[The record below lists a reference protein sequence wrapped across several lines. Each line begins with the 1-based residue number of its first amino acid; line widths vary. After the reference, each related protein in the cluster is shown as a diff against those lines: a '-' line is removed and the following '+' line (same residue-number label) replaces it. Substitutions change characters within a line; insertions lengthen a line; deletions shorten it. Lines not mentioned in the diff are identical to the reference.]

1 MSQYGV
7 DYLQRLRAAVEKF
20 EGAFNSWMD
29 TQVESDHMSSRG
41 LLPTV
46 WTKDGQDSAMVQR
59 LELNVAEDA
68 GLAASAVSVTGAYIA
83 IAGLGAIDPISNWSF
98 MSSPKAPI
106 APRDIRTTTANVK
119 GRLDAMIAAAESR
132 SDSDLPTFAPAQFHP
147 VVWAGAS
154 AHWTT
159 HQYRV
164 AVREASEGLTV
175 HWKERLSRSDVDDTV
190 FWQQTLSP
198 GAPEL
203 GKPKLVWPGASE
215 DKTVKSMRGG
225 LEPLAKALN
234 ALATGLNLTVRNVTT
249 HTRSELSEQEAM
261 ERLAAYSYLA
271 RLLDQCEIATADVDG
286 AAHH

>member
-59 LELNVAEDA
+59 LELNVAEAA

-119 GRLDAMIAAAESR
+119 GRLDAILMLNRVATLTCRPSRQHSFILLCGRGRLRTGRLISIASLSAKHPKGSPFTGKSGSGGAMWMTRCSGSRRFRQAPPSLESR
-132 SDSDLPTFAPAQFHP
+132 NS
-147 VVWAGAS
+147 
-154 AHWTT
+154 
-159 HQYRV
+159 R
-164 AVREASEGLTV
+164 GLVLLKT
-175 HWKERLSRSDVDDTV
+175 RQSR
-190 FWQQTLSP
+190 
-198 GAPEL
+198 A
-203 GKPKLVWPGASE
+203 
-215 DKTVKSMRGG
+215 
-225 LEPLAKALN
+225 
-234 ALATGLNLTVRNVTT
+234 
-249 HTRSELSEQEAM
+249 
-261 ERLAAYSYLA
+261 
-271 RLLDQCEIATADVDG
+271 CG
-286 AAHH
+286 AAWNHLPRHSTRLPPG